1 MEVSI
6 MQTMTVGRF
15 KSHFSEVLDLVQN
28 GEDIVISYGKK
39 KEKIAVLVP
48 FDRYEGKP
56 QRILGILAG
65 KASFATAPDFKMDA
79 DELLAS

>member
-1 MEVSI
+1 MEVRI

-15 KSHFSEVLDLVQN
+15 KAHFSEVLGLVQN

-56 QRILGILAG
+56 QCILGILAG
-65 KASFATAPDFKMDA
+65 KASFATSADFKMDD

>member
-1 MEVSI
+1 
-6 MQTMTVGRF
+6 MQTMTVSQF

-48 FDRYEGKP
+48 FANYAGKP
-56 QRILGILAG
+56 QRTLGLLAG
-65 KASFATAPDFKMDA
+65 KASFAMADDFKISD
-79 DELLAS
+79 DELLSL